1 MNLALSEP
9 HRALV
14 KRLVEAREAA
24 GLTQRDLA
32 QRLGVDHSWVGKVET
47 DRVGLNVIQVLK
59 LAAALDLDPG
69 ALLDGLGQLS
79 DVPLVATRTREPK
92 PPK

>member
-9 HRALV
+9 HRVLVQRLV
-14 KRLVEAREAA
+14 KGREAA

-69 ALLDGLGQLS
+69 ELLAGLGEMI
-79 DVPLVATRTREPK
+79 DVPLVAARASEPK
-92 PPK
+92 